1 MHMLFAR
8 CAAASLLLLTATG
21 FALPASAAEKLRVG
35 KAVPEAFSFVPLDIG
50 MRKGLFA
57 RNGLEIESIA
67 FAGDARM
74 QQAMAS
80 DSLDIALGSGPAM
93 AFIVKG
99 SPIKAVAAEM
109 LVGIDTPT
117 QSKLVVEKFG
127 TGSVAE
133 AAALAAAGPRAR
145 LIATR
150 VVSQD
155 RTATAAIAEGD
166 GA

>member
-1 MHMLFAR
+1 MKVAGLGFKSDVTL
-8 CAAASLLLLTATG
+8 ASLREALVAAGGAAGLAAVATVSDKADAD
-21 FALPASAAEKLRVG
+21 ALKEL
-35 KAVPEAFSFVPLDIG
+35 
-50 MRKGLFA
+50 A
-57 RNGLEIESIA
+57 RECG
-67 FAGDARM
+67 
-74 QQAMAS
+74 
-80 DSLDIALGSGPAM
+80 
-93 AFIVKG
+93 V
-99 SPIKAVAAEM
+99 PIKAVPADVLA
-109 LVGIDTPT
+109 GITTST
-117 QSKLVVEKFG
+117 QSKLITEKFG

>member
-1 MHMLFAR
+1 MERGPMKVAGLGFKR
-8 CAAASLLLLTATG
+8 DVTLASLREALLAAGGPEGLAAVATV
-21 FALPASAAEKLRVG
+21 SEKADEEVLKQLAR
-35 KAVPEAFSFVPLDIG
+35 EC
-50 MRKGLFA
+50 GL
-57 RNGLEIESIA
+57 
-67 FAGDARM
+67 
-74 QQAMAS
+74 
-80 DSLDIALGSGPAM
+80 
-93 AFIVKG
+93 
-99 SPIKAVAAEM
+99 PIKAVAAEM